1 MVNEQQ
7 TRSPKNRSSKV
18 PMAQLGQSELM
29 ELLEKLEYLQRLLH
43 RLLSLLES
51 QSLLHDIDSAQR
63 STRSQIALQTIDDD
77 ISHSIASHPS
87 LSVRFQ
93 LANWEDEGGRIDHV
107 SV

>member
-1 MVNEQQ
+1 MVHKQK
-7 TRSPKNRSSKV
+7 TRSPKNRASKAPV
-18 PMAQLGQSELM
+18 TRLGQSELV
-29 ELLEKLEYLQRLLH
+29 ELLENLEYVQRLLH